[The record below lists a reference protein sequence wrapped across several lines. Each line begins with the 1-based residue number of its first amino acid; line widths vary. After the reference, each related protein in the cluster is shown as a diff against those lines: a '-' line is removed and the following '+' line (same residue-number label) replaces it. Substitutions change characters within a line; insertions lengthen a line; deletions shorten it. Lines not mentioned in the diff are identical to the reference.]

1 MHIDVLGMRS
11 EGNAPKNGEA
21 TVGFFFTT
29 CPSTPVG
36 SGQGFLSQKQCDNT
50 RALPYSPNLAP
61 ADFYLFLR
69 IGIVGTLL

>member
-21 TVGFFFTT
+21 TVGFSFTI

-36 SGQGFLSQKQCDNT
+36 SGQGFLNQKQCDST
-50 RALPYSPNLAP
+50 GAFPYSSDLAS
-61 ADFYLFLR
+61 ADF
-69 IGIVGTLL
+69 